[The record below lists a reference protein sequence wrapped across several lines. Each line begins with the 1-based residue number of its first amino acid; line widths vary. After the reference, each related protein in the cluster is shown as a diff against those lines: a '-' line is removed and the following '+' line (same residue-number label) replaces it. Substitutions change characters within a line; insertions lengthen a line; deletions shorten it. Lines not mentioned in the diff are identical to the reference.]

1 MVPLKIRSFVVSA
14 CGVLALAAAAPAAV
28 AAPPVDA
35 VGSAARAA
43 SVAQVADALGAEHGG
58 FFLDQQGNPT
68 VNVLTQA
75 DAMRARGF
83 GVQSRVVKYSERQ
96 LTAVQDSL
104 NSFAG
109 LKNTAWGLDPST
121 NQVVITIS
129 DAADPAGAAKLEAAA
144 AKFGDQ
150 VRVKHS
156 HRKMEAYVRGGDGI
170 TNNQLRCSVGF
181 NVKTGGRLL
190 VLTAGHCTNL
200 GGTWTGLGNVVAS
213 DCPGAD
219 SGLIENNSGNGPSR
233 VNTGQAITSVG
244 RATVGQRITKS
255 GSTTGVTSGKV
266 TAVELTVNFDVGV
279 MRHMIETSVPSDRG
293 DSGGSGYDGSAG
305 LGTLS
310 GGDTSITYFY
320 PLNLEFSAYGLRL
333 P

>member
-1 MVPLKIRSFVVSA
+1 MVPLKLKSFVVAA

-28 AAPPVDA
+28 AAPSFGA
-35 VGSAARAA
+35 VSSAASAA
-43 SVAQVADALGAEHGG
+43 SVAQVAGALGAEHGG
-58 FFLDQQGNPT
+58 FFLDQRGNPT
-68 VNVLTQA
+68 VNELTQA
-75 DAMRARGF
+75 DAMQARGL
-83 GVQSRVVKYSERQ
+83 GVQSRVVKYSQDQ
-96 LTAVQDSL
+96 LIAVQDSL

-109 LKNTAWGLDPST
+109 LTNTAWGLDPST
-121 NQVVITIS
+121 DQVVVTIS

-150 VRVKHS
+150 VRITRS
-156 HRKMEAYVRGGDGI
+156 HRKMEAYVRGGDSI
-170 TNNQLRCSVGF
+170 TNNQLRCSAGF
-181 NVKTGGRLL
+181 NVKRGGRFF
-190 VLTAGHCTNL
+190 VLTAGHCTNM
-200 GGTWTGLGNVVAS
+200 GGTWSGLGKVVAS

-219 SGLIENNSGNGPSR
+219 SGLIENNSGNGSSR

-244 RATVGQRITKS
+244 HATVGQRITKS
-255 GSTTGVTSGKV
+255 GSTTGVTSGNV
-266 TAVELTVNFDVGV
+266 TAIDQTVNFDVGV
-279 MRHMIETSVPSDRG
+279 MRHMIETTVHSDRG
-293 DSGGSGYDGSAG
+293 DSGGPGYDGSAG